1 MLSGL
6 SARGKA
12 ITDTIVESLNA
23 YDIVGTPENY
33 ALWWEYHSGTN
44 PPLAR
49 TMNALIS
56 NQATF
61 DDATLRD
68 LYVSFLSSSKEEEA
82 IREASSRV
90 LETLQDVIALADGG
104 RADARQF
111 GSTLATFASGAL
123 CDEMAT
129 LRRSVEHLV
138 QESKKMAGRT
148 EYLGARM
155 RESSTKIQT
164 LERNLEYA
172 LKDATL
178 DSLTGVANR
187 KSFDQTIRRLAGDAM
202 NSGEDLGLLMVDID
216 HFKKVNDT
224 WGHQVGDQVLR
235 QVAKTLE
242 LAVRGQDYVA
252 RYGGEEFAVLL
263 PRADNQASYIVAQ
276 NIQRALLRQAGS
288 FGTDQP
294 VKEIT
299 LSIGVSCYEP
309 GDALSEWIGR
319 GDAALYR
326 AKAAGRN
333 RIEVI

>member
-1 MLSGL
+1 MFSGP

-44 PPLAR
+44 PPLTR
-49 TMNALIS
+49 TMDTLIS

-90 LETLQDVIALADGG
+90 LETLHDVIALAEGG
-104 RADARQF
+104 RADARHF
-111 GSTLATFASGAL
+111 GSTLATFASGTL
-123 CDEMAT
+123 CNEMAT

-187 KSFDQTIRRLAGDAM
+187 KSFDQTVRRLAGDAM
-202 NSGEDLGLLMVDID
+202 NTGEDLGLLMVDID

-224 WGHQVGDQVLR
+224 WGHQVGDH
-235 QVAKTLE
+235 
-242 LAVRGQDYVA
+242 VA
-252 RYGGEEFAVLL
+252 RYGGEEFAVVL
-263 PRADNQASYIVAQ
+263 PRADSQASSIVAQ
-276 NIQRALLRQAGS
+276 NIQGALRRQAGS

-333 RIEVI
+333 RIEVL